1 MAGTWAVLRRNAMQV
16 EMAASTWPR
25 CPTTRATSTPP
36 PSEPSARSTPG
47 GGTTSSCPATAATWS
62 WPRTLDGLQDGDE
75 VIVAVGKEKV
85 RRVPV
90 GQIVR
95 ARLEVEF

>member
-1 MAGTWAVLRRNAMQV
+1 M
-16 EMAASTWPR
+16 
-25 CPTTRATSTPP
+25 
-36 PSEPSARSTPG
+36 
-47 GGTTSSCPATAATWS
+47 
-62 WPRTLDGLQDGDE
+62 DGDD

-90 GQIVR
+90 GQIAR